1 MFRSESVTEIPEEVR
16 SLYMA
21 SFPPEE
27 RIPYG
32 NTMRTFGRG
41 GDLEVFTDDG
51 QFVGFCY
58 SFESEGSVFLVY
70 IATLPG
76 LRGKG
81 YGARMLD
88 EMRRIKAGRNM
99 FLVLEGTDGSPEDG
113 MRIRRRNFYL
123 RNGCTDTG
131 VRILSDDVYFD
142 SMNVLGNN
150 TEQSMNRTVRMYEDI
165 HNGRL

>member
-1 MFRSESVTEIPEEVR
+1 MLSCESVQEMPEEVR
-16 SLYMA
+16 DLYMR

-32 NTMRTFGRG
+32 NTLRTFGRG
-41 GDLEVFTDDG
+41 GDLEVFRDG
-51 QFVGFCY
+51 GRFVGFCY
-58 SFESEGSVFLVY
+58 TFEHAGSVFLVY
-70 IATLPG
+70 IATLPE

-81 YGARMLD
+81 YGAAILD
-88 EMRRIKAGRNM
+88 EIRRMKAGRNV

-113 MRIRRRNFYL
+113 MRVRRRGFYL

-142 SMNVLGNN
+142 SMSVMGTN
-150 TEQSMNRTVRMYEDI
+150 TEGSMVATVKMYEDV
-165 HNGRL
+165 HNGRV